1 MPNLGA
7 YILLFFVGGILL
19 YAALQRVP
27 VFDCFCKG
35 AKESIAP
42 AFALLPTLLA
52 LLFAV
57 HLFSASG
64 LPQMLGEWLS
74 PLLSKIGIP
83 KELLSLCILSPLS
96 GSGSISVYTE
106 LLKTYGPDS
115 FLGRTA
121 SVIAASTET
130 TFYAIAVYYGSV
142 GIQKTRHTVPC
153 ALCADVVSFILAGK
167 FVSLFFN

>member
-1 MPNLGA
+1 MHDFGA
-7 YILLFFVGGILL
+7 YILLFFIGGILF
-19 YAALQRVP
+19 YAAIKRVP

-35 AKESIAP
+35 AKESISP

-57 HLFSASG
+57 HLLSTSG
-64 LPQMLGEWLS
+64 FLEKLGEWCA

-96 GSGSISVYTE
+96 GSGSISMYTE
-106 LLKTYGPDS
+106 VLKAYGPDS

-121 SVIAASTET
+121 SVIIASTET

-142 GIQKTRHTVPC
+142 GINKTRHTVPC
-153 ALCADVVSFILAGK
+153 ALCADVISFILAGR